1 MWLQTG
7 PADASDLVRR
17 DKTPGIRDK
26 KRVLDEYLV
35 ASAQA
40 GDRKAFARLASNW
53 QPALMRHAW
62 RLTGDEDMARDALQD
77 AWLDIVRGLPRLK
90 DAIAFPAWSYR
101 IVTRKCATAI
111 RKVQRVRR
119 TKQAVAAEPESPPL
133 DGETVVEQ
141 RADLAAI
148 SGAMA
153 TLPADQRS
161 ALALYHMEDLSIAE
175 ISVALG
181 VPAGTVKTRLMHAR
195 RKIRAALEHISGGH
209 SDE

>member
-7 PADASDLVRR
+7 PADASAPVRR
-17 DKTPGIRDK
+17 DKTPMPRGK

-40 GDRKAFARLASNW
+40 GDRKAFAQLARHW

-101 IVTRKCATAI
+101 IVTRKCANAI
-111 RKVQRVRR
+111 RKVKNVRR
-119 TKQAVAAEPESPPL
+119 TKQAIAAEPDVPPL
-133 DGETVVEQ
+133 DGEARIEQ
-141 RADLAAI
+141 RAE
-148 SGAMA
+148 MA
-153 TLPADQRS
+153 TIAAVMAKLPSGQRS

-181 VPAGTVKTRLMHAR
+181 MPAGTVKTRLMHAL
-195 RKIRAALEHISGGH
+195 RKIRAALENTHGEQA
-209 SDE
+209 DE

>member
-1 MWLQTG
+1 MGLQTG
-7 PADASDLVRR
+7 PADASAPVR
-17 DKTPGIRDK
+17 RDK

-40 GDRKAFARLASNW
+40 GDRKAFARLASQW

-101 IVTRKCATAI
+101 IVTRKCANTI
-111 RKVQRVRR
+111 RKVQSVRR
-119 TKQAVAAEPESPPL
+119 TKQAVAAEPDQPPL
-133 DGETVVEQ
+133 DGEAQIEQ
-141 RADLAAI
+141 RAELATI
-148 SGAMA
+148 SAAMA
-153 TLPADQRS
+153 TLPSDQRS

-195 RKIRAALEHISGGH
+195 RKIRAALEKSNGGPA
-209 SDE
+209 DE